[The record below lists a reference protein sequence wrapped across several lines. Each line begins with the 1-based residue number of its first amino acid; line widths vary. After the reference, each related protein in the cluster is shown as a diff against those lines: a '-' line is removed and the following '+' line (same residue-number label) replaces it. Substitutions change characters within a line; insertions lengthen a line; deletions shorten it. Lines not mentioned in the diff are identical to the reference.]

1 MEDFRFKGLGVALPT
16 PFNDEGTIDYQSLEK
31 IVDYTIEGGVDF
43 LVVMGTTGESP
54 TLNHEEK
61 KEVSRFISS
70 VNSGR
75 VPMVLG
81 IGSNDTRKVI
91 KRVQECD
98 IESYSAILSVVPY
111 YNKPS
116 QEGLYLHF
124 EAIASASPL
133 PIILYNIPG
142 RTGVCM
148 SSDTTLK
155 LSRNCKNIM
164 ATKEASGNI
173 SLIREIIEKKEG
185 NFSVLSGDDAL
196 TFDIMEMGG
205 DGVISVAANIIP
217 SQMKKLVNLCQTKD
231 FEGAK
236 QYKDLLNE
244 IFHLLFV
251 NGNPSGIKA
260 AMAIKGLLKNNL
272 RLPLTPVKETTYK
285 KLEEALANF

>member
-54 TLNHEEK
+54 TVNHEEK
-61 KEVSRFISS
+61 KEVSRVISS

-148 SSDTTLK
+148 SCDTTLK

-217 SQMKKLVNLCQTKD
+217 SQMKKLVNLCHTKD

>member
-61 KEVSRFISS
+61 KEVSRVISS

-75 VPMVLG
+75 IPMVLG

-155 LSRNCKNIM
+155 LARNCKNIM